1 MGMEINSL
9 LVFQDN
15 MYFFFL
21 AYFLLGGGI
30 KYIDAAFD
38 DKVFKKRNAI
48 IIAPFLGILWSYTML
63 INEISAS
70 ILLAVLIAVLIKGKI
85 DNMAHLIG
93 LITIIIFGIFII
105 LFIDGNGFMLL
116 PLIFLT
122 SAGIIDE
129 VGNDIIDYNKSQKKV
144 RFRYNFLIYF
154 FGRRYLMKTA
164 IIYIALVGLFPLYFV
179 LAFIFFD
186 ESYIIMD
193 LFSKSRQKI
202 DST

>member
-1 MGMEINSL
+1 MGMEINAL
-9 LVFQDN
+9 LVLQDN

-21 AYFLLGGGI
+21 SYIILGGGI

-38 DKVFKKRNAI
+38 EKVFNKRNAI
-48 IIAPFLGILWSYTML
+48 IISPFLGLLWAYTML

-85 DNMAHLIG
+85 DNMAHLLG

-129 VGNDIIDYNKSQKKV
+129 VGNDIIDYNRFKKNV
-144 RFRYNFLIYF
+144 KFRYKFLIYF

-164 IIYIALVGLFPLYFV
+164 IIYIALLGVFPLYFV

-186 ESYIIMD
+186 ESYILMD
-193 LFSKSRQKI
+193 LYSQSKK
-202 DST
+202 

>member
-1 MGMEINSL
+1 MGMEIIAL
-9 LVFQDN
+9 LVLQDN
-15 MYFFFL
+15 MYFFFIS
-21 AYFLLGGGI
+21 YIILGGGI

-38 DKVFKKRNAI
+38 EKVFNKRNAI
-48 IIAPFLGILWSYTML
+48 IISPFLGILWAYTML

-85 DNMAHLIG
+85 DNMAHLLG

-122 SAGIIDE
+122 AAGIIDE
-129 VGNDIIDYNKSQKKV
+129 VGNDIIDYNRFKKNIK
-144 RFRYNFLIYF
+144 FRYNFLIYF

-193 LFSKSRQKI
+193 LYSESRQ
-202 DST
+202 TE

>member
-1 MGMEINSL
+1 MEINSL

>member
-21 AYFLLGGGI
+21 AYFILGGGI

-164 IIYIALVGLFPLYFV
+164 IIYIALIGLFPLYFV

-202 DST
+202 DGS

>member
-1 MGMEINSL
+1 MEINSL

-164 IIYIALVGLFPLYFV
+164 IIYIALIGLFPLYFV

-202 DST
+202 DGS

>member
-1 MGMEINSL
+1 MEINSL

-21 AYFLLGGGI
+21 AYFILGGGI

-164 IIYIALVGLFPLYFV
+164 IIYIALIGLFPLYFV
-179 LAFIFFD
+179 LAFFFFD

-193 LFSKSRQKI
+193 LLSQSRQKI
-202 DST
+202 DGS

>member
-1 MGMEINSL
+1 MEINSL

-129 VGNDIIDYNKSQKKV
+129 VGNDIIE
-144 RFRYNFLIYF
+144 
-154 FGRRYLMKTA
+154 MK
-164 IIYIALVGLFPLYFV
+164 
-179 LAFIFFD
+179 
-186 ESYIIMD
+186 
-193 LFSKSRQKI
+193 
-202 DST
+202 

>member
-9 LVFQDN
+9 LLFQDN

-21 AYFLLGGGI
+21 AYFILGGGI
-30 KYIDAAFD
+30 KFIDAAFD
-38 DKVFKKRNAI
+38 DKSFNKRNAI
-48 IIAPFLGILWSYTML
+48 IISPFLGILWAYTML

-85 DNMAHLIG
+85 DNMAHLLG

-129 VGNDIIDYNKSQKKV
+129 VGNDIIDYNKSKKLN
-144 RFRYNFLIYF
+144 RFRYKFLIYF

-164 IIYIALVGLFPLYFV
+164 IIYIALLGIFPLYFV

-193 LFSKSRQKI
+193 LYSKS
-202 DST
+202 

>member
-1 MGMEINSL
+1 MEINSL

-21 AYFLLGGGI
+21 AYFILGGGI

-48 IIAPFLGILWSYTML
+48 LVAPFLGILWSYTML